1 MPIDPRQEV
10 TSHLLARTGRKPEA
24 RIDISKFLT
33 WY

>member
-1 MPIDPRQEV
+1 V